1 MKNILH
7 CVLLLSLFSF
17 HCTGL
22 SQQPAQTERVFIVPF
37 SHLDLYW
44 GGTQEECLSRG
55 NRIVSR
61 AMQLA
66 EEHPEFRFL
75 IEDEVFTANFM
86 ESHRGTPEASQLRSL
101 VRAGRI
107 EIAPKWAA
115 IYQNLPRGEALVRNL
130 VYGKRYAREI
140 FGVDPRVAA
149 LTDIPGFTRQYP
161 QMLVKSDIPYMI
173 MTRMGPPDAPLFRW
187 KSPDGSAVLVWDTL
201 KGYGWGVGLGLHR
214 ELDDARID
222 RIRKEVG
229 AIQSLTKAPV
239 YLGWGTDLFAPN
251 ETLVSNL
258 AVLNT
263 RMAPVTYQFAT
274 PTEYFHEAE
283 KTPDVPVISGEIPS
297 SWANVVSSMMALWPP
312 TITAADTLVNAEKF
326 ATINYTLGYA
336 PYPQEELDRL
346 WKKAIEAMDH
356 NNYGQGGDLGDER
369 KVGYAQAAILQGGQ
383 ILRTSLRN
391 IAERVQRPTPKAT
404 AIVVFNPMSWTRDDV
419 VRAHVTL
426 FGDVAPGDIKDYR
439 AGMKLVDEQGNSI
452 PFDVEEYSENMSRA
466 LSLVFTAQGVPSIG
480 YKTYYLEAAEPV
492 ATSPAADLKMDDD
505 NDVKNPRRIVESD
518 VIENRF
524 YRVTVDRAT
533 GRVEIFDKE
542 LNRTVAKDVEVS
554 GAEERGGNTLA
565 IEPRTGRTIVNVI
578 SSVQLERNGFAET
591 VLRITGDL
599 AGIPVTQRLTLY
611 RDLRK
616 IDFENTITWKPG
628 RFMKIQQV
636 FPLNMPGA
644 EIRNGIPFGSA
655 SQADAMPNA
664 GPHSGDEVKREIWT
678 NWRQVQDWIAATT
691 DDWSLTISAD
701 HQMFTADAQAIRGD
715 MLRGTRFNPLK
726 TVRNGE
732 NVLVEQPPAGTYI
745 CRYSFTSGKGNWASN
760 QAWRQGMGFNMPL
773 MGIVSEDELSPKT
786 LPAQQSFLTVP
797 GDTLTVT
804 ALKKADQGDGIVVRF
819 FEAAGK
825 SADTSLQFMGRQRG
839 FRSVNM
845 LEEPASGKEEQ
856 TLRVNPYEIDTV
868 EIPAATKAKAN

>member
-7 CVLLLSLFSF
+7 CVFLLSLFSF
-17 HCTGL
+17 CCTGL
-22 SQQPAQTERVFIVPF
+22 SQQSAQTERVFIVPF

-55 NRIVSR
+55 NRIAIR

-75 IEDEVFTANFM
+75 LEDEVFVNNFM
-86 ESHRGTPEASQLRSL
+86 ESHKGTPEAEQLRSL

-115 IYQNLPRGEALVRNL
+115 IYQNLPRAEALVRNL
-130 VYGKRYAREI
+130 VYGKRYAREV
-140 FGVDPRVAA
+140 FGVNPQVAA
-149 LTDIPGFTRQYP
+149 LIDIPGFTRQYP

-187 KSPDGSAVLVWDTL
+187 KSPDGSNVLVWDTV

-222 RIRKEVG
+222 RIKNEVG

-239 YLGWGTDLFAPN
+239 YLGWGTDLFTPN
-251 ETLVSNL
+251 ETLVSNM
-258 AVLNT
+258 AVLN
-263 RMAPVTYQFAT
+263 RRLAPATYQFAT

-283 KTPDVPVISGEIPS
+283 KTSDIPVISGEIPS
-297 SWANVVSSMMALWPP
+297 SWANVISSMMTLWPP

-326 ATINYTLGYA
+326 AAINYTLGYA
-336 PYPQEELDRL
+336 PYPQQELDQL

-369 KVGYAQAAILQGGQ
+369 KVGYARAAILQGGQ

-391 IAERVQRPTPKAT
+391 IAERVQRPSPKAT

-466 LSLVFTAQGVPSIG
+466 LNLVFTAQGVPSIG
-480 YKTYYLEAAEPV
+480 YKTYYLEAADPAAQFPV
-492 ATSPAADLKMDDD
+492 ADVKMDDD
-505 NDVKNPRRIVESD
+505 NDVKNPRRIVGSD

-533 GRVEIFDKE
+533 GRIEIFDKE
-542 LNRTVAKDVEVS
+542 LNRTVAKDVEIS

-565 IEPRTGRTIVNVI
+565 IEPRTGRMVINVVT
-578 SSVQLERNGFAET
+578 SVQLEFNGSSET
-591 VLRITGDL
+591 VFRITGDM
-599 AGIPVTQRLTLY
+599 AGIPITQRITLY

-616 IDFENTITWKPG
+616 IDFENTINWKPG

-636 FPLNMPGA
+636 FPLDMPGA

-664 GPHSGDEVKREIWT
+664 GPHSGDEVKPEIWR
-678 NWRQVQDWIAATT
+678 NWRQIQDWIAAST
-691 DDWSLTISAD
+691 DDWSITISAD
-701 HQMFTADAQAIRGD
+701 HQMFTVDDQAIRGD

-726 TVRNGE
+726 TVRNGL
-732 NVLVEQPPAGTYI
+732 NVLVEQPAAGTYI
-745 CRYSFTSGKGNWASN
+745 CRYSFSSGKGNWATN

-773 MGIVSEDELSPKT
+773 MGIVSEDELSPKS

-797 GDTLTVT
+797 GDTLAVT
-804 ALKKADQGDGIVVRF
+804 AIKKADKGDGIIVRF
-819 FEAAGK
+819 FETAGK
-825 SADTSLQFMGRQRG
+825 PADTSVQFMGRQRS

-845 LEEPASGKEEQ
+845 LEEPAPDKDVQ
-856 TLRVNPYEIDTV
+856 TLHVKPYEIDTV
-868 EIPAATKAKAN
+868 EIPAAPKTAK